1 MHRVALTL
9 GTGFTSPRFP
19 RMRIPEEN
27 CNMLLLGAVT
37 AFSVAAAGVVY
48 VLEPGPAPQPQ
59 AVQAVH
65 VAEQTPIAPVRVI
78 GTPFVPNTNPRE
90 R

>member
-1 MHRVALTL
+1 MRV
-9 GTGFTSPRFP
+9 R
-19 RMRIPEEN
+19 EEN

-37 AFSVAAAGVVY
+37 AFSLAVSGIVY
-48 VLEPGPAPQPQ
+48 VAKPEPGPAPRAPVNQ
-59 AVQAVH
+59 AEALKPVHAVD
-65 VAEQTPIAPVRVI
+65 QGPVRVI